1 VLAKRLATTE
11 NHGQRMIGS
20 GFGKAT
26 FGKLRIFHMLAA
38 PVKSI

>member
-38 PVKSI
+38 TVKSI